1 MPARCGTPTRKRAR
15 AHARGQLGRQIR
27 ELVQRCERLYLIAV
41 DIIAMFAEY
50 IQAAMDQATY
60 EIIDD
65 LSPFMAKLQGVWATG
80 KSLEGCPRVLARSH
94 RGLDCLEAEIWPSN
108 TRHRRAFDQCIS
120 GDGIHCRISFCR
132 SQEESSSGGWAN
144 WDSWVLF
151 LVLVTSNVK
160 GPFRGTHSESSWKRY
175 QY

>member
-1 MPARCGTPTRKRAR
+1 M
-15 AHARGQLGRQIR
+15 
-27 ELVQRCERLYLIAV
+27 QRCERLYLIAV

-65 LSPFMAKLQGVWATG
+65 PEPFYGEVPELEGVWATG
-80 KSLEGCPRVLARSH
+80 KTLEDCRRELQEVIEGWIWSSH
-94 RGLDCLEAEIWPSN
+94 S
-108 TRHRRAFDQCIS
+108 RHRRAFDQCIS
-120 GDGIHCRISFCR
+120 GAGVHCRISFCR

-151 LVLVTSNVK
+151 LVLVTSICQ
-160 GPFRGTHSESSWKRY
+160 GAF
-175 QY
+175 